1 MISYYDKMFALPL
14 NFIEIKLLVLGL
26 TSYVIL
32 FSSIII
38 YRFVSDDE
46 FGRRNILF
54 LNNVTTG
61 NYIISLY
68 IFYLIMMIIVG
79 TICGLVIYLCNIVT
93 KTIAGYIF
101 ICFLIA
107 GLANG
112 VFSIFIG
119 ILIHQ
124 KYISIVIHNR

>member
-1 MISYYDKMFALPL
+1 MFALPL

-79 TICGLVIYLCNIVT
+79 TICGIVIYLCNIVT